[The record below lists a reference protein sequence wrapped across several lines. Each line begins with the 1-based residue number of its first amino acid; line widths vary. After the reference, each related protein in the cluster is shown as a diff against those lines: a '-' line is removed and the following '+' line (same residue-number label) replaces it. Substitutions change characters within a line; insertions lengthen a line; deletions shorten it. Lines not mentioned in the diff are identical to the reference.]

1 MNLPFYLLFILLGFL
16 SCNGEETSPNIQTNG
31 TLTLIDSSALTTNS
45 VTYQPT
51 DIQAYYPIFFIGKPS
66 DTIILGKEPISTHL
80 LNHKRLIGKPCN
92 YYPDSNDM
100 SIEVDTSFKLSN
112 KVFYKHYSESNQTLL
127 TDSILSYLSYP
138 IFIRN
143 LSDSVLFI
151 GNFNC
156 IENLVRQA
164 QNRNNVWVDIE
175 VPIDYQCSTGQ
186 GSIYLESGEILIAKL
201 NRYNADFK
209 TNCRLKYQKK
219 GKIIYSNTFIDF
231 VDSRLFLEPK
241 IPSVY

>member
-1 MNLPFYLLFILLGFL
+1 MKLPFYFFFILLGCL
-16 SCNGEETSPNIQTNG
+16 SCNSEESSPNIQTNG
-31 TLTLIDSSALTTNS
+31 SFTLIDSSALTTNS

-51 DIQAYYPIFFIGKPS
+51 DRQAYFPIFFIGKTS
-66 DTIILGKEPISTHL
+66 DTIILGKEPISTHQL
-80 LNHKRLIGKPCN
+80 HHNNLFGKPCK
-92 YYPDSNDM
+92 YYPDSSDM

-127 TDSILSYLSYP
+127 TDSIFSYVSYP

-164 QNRNNVWVDIE
+164 QNCNNVWVDIE

-186 GSIYLESGEILIAKL
+186 GSIYLDSGELLIAKL

-209 TNCRLKYQKK
+209 TNCKLKYQKK
-219 GKIIYSNTFIDF
+219 GKITYSNTFIDF
-231 VDSRLFLEPK
+231 VDSRLFLEP
-241 IPSVY
+241 IRR